1 MANFASAYDL
11 TNDSYNRGKVTINLI
26 TATPDPA
33 NNKTVITWN
42 VVVSDGNTSY
52 GGYSY
57 NNPSGSG
64 AYATGTVTA
73 SNGGTVALTPISTNP
88 TVYPINTGYQS
99 YDFGSGVVS
108 SPYFP
113 RTLGT
118 YTATVTHSSTTGA
131 ATVTGSA
138 VLQGNQDPL
147 GYASA
152 STGAVSLTNFDGPGT
167 PVAPTVTR
175 LSSSPGTL
183 NILSATTTSGSTSI
197 TRYEY
202 SISTSSTGTGT
213 PGTLSGTTPVSVTAT
228 TGYYVKT
235 RAITWDGGEGSWGY
249 GAWSPTTFVAG
260 IPTAPGTPS
269 ISNVVANSLTLTWT
283 APSSDG
289 GAAVSSYKVQA
300 TTDDGTTWTTIKTGV
315 AGLTTSLT
323 GLTIAATYKFRII
336 AVNSTGD
343 SAAGTASSA
352 QFISAYGYRYDGS
365 SPVPITSAKI
375 YVGVGGPGADANGF
389 RTVQSV
395 QKYTA
400 SGWQPLET

>member
-1 MANFASAYDL
+1 MANFASASDL
-11 TNDSYNRGKVTINLI
+11 TNDAYTRGKVTINLL

-52 GGYSY
+52 GGFSY
-57 NNPSGSG
+57 NNPSGTG
-64 AYATGTVTA
+64 AYASGTLAA
-73 SNGGTVALTPISTNP
+73 SNGGTMSGTSSV
-88 TVYPINTGYQS
+88 NTGYQS
-99 YDFGSGVVS
+99 YDFGSNTVP

-118 YTATVTHSSTTGA
+118 YTATVTHSSSTGA
-131 ATVTGSA
+131 AYITASA
-138 VLQGNQDPL
+138 VLQGNADPL

-152 STGAVSLTNFDGPGT
+152 STGALALTDFAGPGT

-183 NILSATTTSGSTSI
+183 NILSASATSGSVPTI
-197 TRYEY
+197 ARYEY

-235 RAITWDGGEGSWGY
+235 RAISWDGGEGSWGY

-289 GAAVSSYKVQA
+289 GATVSSYKVQA
-300 TTDDGTTWTTIKTGV
+300 TTDNGTTWTTIKTGI
-315 AGLTTSLT
+315 AGLTTNLT

-343 SAAGTASSA
+343 SDAGTASDA

-375 YVGVGGPGADANGF
+375 YVGIGGPGADANGF